1 MSLIVSRRPSSR
13 NHWNEAFWMS
23 MRLGSSRTFSIR
35 EKDLRA
41 RGEATLVV
49 KERAS
54 LGDVRNSGD
63 LRRAGVRTDGTSA
76 QPARIPIGPSLP
88 QAKARREP
96 VLPVDGSAGTA
107 RRPLAEQKAVP
118 RGGRSKKRRQAR

>member
-63 LRRAGVRTDGTSA
+63 LRRAGMRTSGTSA
-76 QPARIPIGPSLP
+76 QPARIPIDPHGWQILP
-88 QAKARREP
+88 QAGARRE
-96 VLPVDGSAGTA
+96 AGNCRLRIA
-107 RRPLAEQKAVP
+107 
-118 RGGRSKKRRQAR
+118 